1 MILKGAGG
9 KGNPFLKS
17 CIQTIAASMQMEGD
31 SVQNTQSKAASASE
45 SDSQSLLSL
54 TFMEK
59 ATAPG
64 DVP

>member
-1 MILKGAGG
+1 
-9 KGNPFLKS
+9 
-17 CIQTIAASMQMEGD
+17 MEGD

-45 SDSQSLLSL
+45 SDSQSLLRL

-64 DVP
+64 DVPRAPSQGRKRRRDLVWQPLKPSP